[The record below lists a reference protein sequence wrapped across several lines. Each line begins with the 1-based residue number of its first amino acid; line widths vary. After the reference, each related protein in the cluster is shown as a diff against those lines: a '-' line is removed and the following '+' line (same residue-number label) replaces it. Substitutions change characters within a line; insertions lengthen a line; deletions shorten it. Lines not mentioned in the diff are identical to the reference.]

1 LVSGSSSGPKANDR
15 QSLAATDIQW
25 LIVIGQSV
33 SHVAYSVYMAN
44 WQVGDNRTKTA
55 QKADSTKERRR
66 KERCNRLLI
75 KKEGL
80 KVR

>member
-1 LVSGSSSGPKANDR
+1 MVSGSSSGPKANDR

-44 WQVGDNRTKTA
+44 RQVGDNRTKTA
-55 QKADSTKERRR
+55 LKE
-66 KERCNRLLI
+66 
-75 KKEGL
+75 
-80 KVR
+80 

>member
-1 LVSGSSSGPKANDR
+1 MVSGSSSGPKANDR

-55 QKADSTKERRR
+55 LKECLTALTN
-66 KERCNRLLI
+66 EWI
-75 KKEGL
+75 QDTEWIHG
-80 KVR
+80 